1 MLTITTFPRVIL
13 LSVPPLLPTSALPW
27 PMLCQFLSDRHYPC
41 HLPLPPHANWSLGR
55 AVSVVHTHRKSLRLA
70 SLSTRFPRLIARMMA
85 CTPIRLLGQKP
96 MGTLRRSRMR
106 GLRYRL
112 HVNASMRSRVL
123 LLGPD
128 DLQVL
133 VTRLVRPLD
142 V

>member
-1 MLTITTFPRVIL
+1 
-13 LSVPPLLPTSALPW
+13 
-27 PMLCQFLSDRHYPC
+27 
-41 HLPLPPHANWSLGR
+41 
-55 AVSVVHTHRKSLRLA
+55 
-70 SLSTRFPRLIARMMA
+70 MMA

-96 MGTLRRSRMR
+96 MGALRRSRMR

-112 HVNASMRSRVL
+112 HVNTSVRSRVL

-133 VTRLVRPLD
+133 VTRLVRPLPLD

>member
-1 MLTITTFPRVIL
+1 MYADPAAGSETDG
-13 LSVPPLLPTSALPW
+13 A
-27 PMLCQFLSDRHYPC
+27 
-41 HLPLPPHANWSLGR
+41 
-55 AVSVVHTHRKSLRLA
+55 
-70 SLSTRFPRLIARMMA
+70 
-85 CTPIRLLGQKP
+85 
-96 MGTLRRSRMR
+96 LRRSRMR

-133 VTRLVRPLD
+133 VTRLVRALD